1 MAMLVPL
8 ALASSMVASLWVAAP
23 HWDQWDYEGVT
34 LAKFYNHS
42 LSFADV
48 FAQHNE
54 SRIALPRLLTL
65 LYAPL
70 TGWDIRYEVVLTILC
85 AVLLAIGLNVLAL
98 RDYRLSL
105 RQRLCCV
112 VVADIAVLSC
122 AQWEVFLFGAY
133 YFIIPTLAV
142 VWALLIKQ
150 TSWSQTKKT
159 SAWIILS
166 LAATF
171 SYANGV
177 LVWLF
182 VAGAICAP
190 EPGAHEKKRTLWALA
205 GYCSV
210 GLITILAYFRSYIRP
225 SGHPSIVGSV
235 LDPLRVLLHYLA
247 WIGAPLGAG
256 VVERSLAIGAVQLLS
271 FLMVAGYI
279 IAKIRSGA
287 LSSSSFGWLLI
298 ATFILTTGLAVS
310 VGRSGFGIEQ
320 ALSSRYETFSTA
332 LLPVMCPLVLLCGNL
347 VLPRLRDEDKVY
359 CTVVLSFIGGGCF
372 VLFVLN
378 STHGWVDARNYGDVR
393 RRAELALEF
402 VNVIPDN
409 PQLALSYPAPE
420 KIVGLCN
427 QLSPHHLPFVTEP
440 GESIARL
447 VKEPT
452 PLGDRTNGFLDRVL
466 ETRDGKVIVTGWA
479 ILKDR
484 KKPAGGVLLVW
495 EGDDGRV
502 RPVSVVPVNGRRPD
516 VASALANGR
525 SLWSG
530 FDSPISKA
538 NFPGPGVIAAW
549 AIDLDRYF
557 AYQLGVT
564 TPIRVSAR

>member
-1 MAMLVPL
+1 
-8 ALASSMVASLWVAAP
+8 MVASLWVAAP

-42 LSFADV
+42 LSVADL

-70 TGWDIRYEVVLTILC
+70 TGWDIRYEIALTILC
-85 AVLLAIGLNVLAL
+85 AVLLAIGLNLLAL
-98 RDYRLSL
+98 RDYHLSL

-133 YFIIPTLAV
+133 YFIVPTLAV
-142 VWALLIKQ
+142 VWALVIKQ

-182 VAGAICAP
+182 VAGAILAP
-190 EPGAHEKKRTLWALA
+190 EPRAHEKKRKLWALA
-205 GYCSV
+205 GYCSI
-210 GLITILAYFRSYIRP
+210 GFITIVAYFASYIRP

-235 LDPLRVLLHYLA
+235 LDPLRVILHYLA

-256 VVERSLAIGAVQLLS
+256 ALERSLAIGAVLLLS
-271 FLMVAGYI
+271 FLVISGYI
-279 IAKIRSGA
+279 IAKLRSEA
-287 LSSSSFGWLLI
+287 LSSSTFAWLLI
-298 ATFILTTGLAVS
+298 ATFVLTTGLAVS

-320 ALSSRYETFSTA
+320 ALASRYETFSTA
-332 LLPVMCPLVLLCGNL
+332 LLPTMCPLVLLCGNL
-347 VLPRLRDEDKVY
+347 VLRRLREENKVY
-359 CTVVLSFIGGGCF
+359 CTVALSFIAGGCF
-372 VLFVLN
+372 VLFALN
-378 STHGWVDARNYGDVR
+378 STHAWVDAKNYGDVR
-393 RRAELALEF
+393 RRAKLAVEF
-402 VNVIPDN
+402 VSVIPDN

-420 KIVGLCN
+420 KIISLCN

-440 GESIARL
+440 GKAIARL
-447 VKEPT
+447 VKETT
-452 PLGDRTNGFLDRVL
+452 PSGDGTNGFLDRVL
-466 ETRDGKVIVTGWA
+466 DKGDGQVIVTGWA

-484 KKPAGGVLLVW
+484 KKPADGVLLVW
-495 EGDDGRV
+495 KGDDGRV
-502 RPVSVVPVNGRRPD
+502 KPVSVVLVNGRRPD
-516 VASALANGR
+516 VASALANGQI
-525 SLWSG
+525 LWSG

-549 AIDLDRYF
+549 AIDSDRYS